1 MCCLSLL
8 LSAAGAAAPARSL
21 QQDPRQPPGAG
32 QRTPPADAR
41 PQPRVPSAPPGARTD
56 LPAPTPAPIIAS
68 PTPAIE
74 STTNPQTQNP
84 QMPSPSP
91 SPEDEEI
98 DPALLVP
105 TARELP
111 PMPSLNRLGVD
122 GTQTLTLSLDEA
134 IRMALKNNNS
144 IEVARHDVR
153 YSENILRSLEGA
165 YDYQFTLSPRYNK
178 SVSPSFSTLSGADSS
193 GTVSQ
198 TDLQVDSSAGK
209 LMRRG
214 GGRYEI
220 FYNNLRSN
228 SSSSF
233 SQFNPFYSTSLGVS
247 FTQPLL
253 RDRKIDNTR
262 REIRIQRKLIQQSD
276 ADFRRLTTNVIAQ
289 VQSAYYELVFALRNL
304 QNRVTNLKLARENFY
319 ETEARIEAGTSAPIE
334 RSEVQTSLSN
344 REAEVLFASRNVS
357 AAENVLKELIL
368 RDPLAREWS
377 TTILPTDQLSFEP
390 TPVDLA
396 TVMNEARANRPE
408 LQRLQFQSDINDINY
423 NYLKNQAK
431 PRVDLQATVATT
443 GLAGSAV
450 NFGSPSTTPIPLISG
465 NPTLDPNAFLLREVN
480 QLRAA
485 QGLGPAV
492 VPTLTQQ
499 DGGSSVPPGLVGG
512 YGRLLRNLLSFQTKN
527 VVVGVTIQLPLRNQ
541 TAKANLEGQRI
552 VQSQLAA
559 SVRLTGQA
567 VEREVRDAAQAVET
581 SRQAVLAAR
590 VAREGAEWQLRGER
604 SLYQVGRSTT
614 FLLLQRQN
622 QLVEARNSELR
633 AEIDYGK
640 ALVELQRATSSTLRV
655 NNVLITDLAEK

>member
-8 LSAAGAAAPARSL
+8 LTAAAVPARAL

-41 PQPRVPSAPPGARTD
+41 PQTRVPSAPPGARTN
-56 LPAPTPAPIIAS
+56 LPAPTPAPVNAS
-68 PTPAIE
+68 PTPAAD
-74 STTNPQTQNP
+74 STTNPQAQNP
-84 QMPSPSP
+84 QTPTPSP

-122 GTQTLTLSLDEA
+122 STQTLTLSLDEA

-153 YSENILRSLEGA
+153 FSENILRSLEGA

-178 SVSPSFSTLSGADSS
+178 SVAPSFSTLSGADSS

-198 TDLQVDSSAGK
+198 TDLQVDSSASK

-253 RDRKIDNTR
+253 RDREIDGTR

-334 RSEVQTSLSN
+334 RSEVQTSLSS

-396 TVMNEARANRPE
+396 AVMNEARANRPE
-408 LQRLQFQSDINDINY
+408 LQRLQLQSDINAINY
-423 NYLKNQAK
+423 KYLENQAK

-450 NFGSPSTTPIPLISG
+450 NFGTPSTAPFPLISG
-465 NPTLDPNAFLLREVN
+465 NPTLNPNAFLLQEVN
-480 QLRAA
+480 QLRAL
-485 QGLGPAV
+485 QGLGPAT
-492 VPTLTQQ
+492 VPTLTPQ
-499 DGGSSVPPGLVGG
+499 DSGSSVPPGLVGG

-527 VVVGVTIQLPLRNQ
+527 IVVGVTIQLPLRNQ

-559 SVRLTGQA
+559 SVRLTGQS
-567 VEREVRDAAQAVET
+567 VEREVRDAAQSVET
-581 SRQAVLAAR
+581 SRLAVLAAR

-640 ALVELQRATSSTLRV
+640 ALVELQRATSTTLRV